1 MGSLF
6 SSLLRYCTTRPR
18 LLRAGHSTPP
28 HEDSESQGE
37 SEDSETED
45 EDEATGATP
54 TPKRRALLVGISY
67 LFTQSKIWTPLE
79 GPHEDVERFRKLLL
93 ETYKYSPEDI
103 TVLKDDPSL
112 PDLSQPT
119 RANMIREL
127 RRLVSG
133 AGPGD
138 KFVFLYSGHSDQQPS
153 YDEPEVEEDGQDEVI
168 ITCDEQRIID
178 NELKHILVDGLPDD
192 CFLVAI
198 FDTCHSGTMLDLPH
212 YYCNAVY
219 VPWISRGDRRTKTLQ
234 NRIGRNLA
242 FGFFGLPALPS
253 RRHTSI
259 ANVLDS
265 RRHNGTPSGSQF
277 RANTEIASSVSR
289 NQREMSVEADP
300 HQARGRS
307 AYRPIASPS
316 PQQRYDSPDCR
327 VCDGWCDYNSE
338 PHATVLSL
346 SACADLQR
354 AWEGPR
360 GSLTA
365 VLCDFLK
372 INPLPS
378 YQALMSHVNFQVH
391 TNCRALHEYTRYE
404 KKKAARGEGPGFDGE
419 LNNFQAPQLSSLA
432 RLDMDDMLLL

>member
-1 MGSLF
+1 APPA
-6 SSLLRYCTTRPR
+6 TR
-18 LLRAGHSTPP
+18 LLRARFEGS
-28 HEDSESQGE
+28 E
-37 SEDSETED
+37 SEDSESED
-45 EDEATGATP
+45 SEREVA
-54 TPKRRALLVGISY
+54 TPKRRALLIGISY
-67 LFTQSKIWTPLE
+67 HRTQSKIWTPLD
-79 GPHEDVERFRKLLL
+79 GSHEDVERFRKLLI

-112 PDLSQPT
+112 PDLAQPT

-127 RRLVSG
+127 NRLVSG
-133 AGPGD
+133 AGPDD

-153 YDEPEVEEDGQDEVI
+153 YDAPEVEEDGQDEVI

-178 NELKHILVDGLPDD
+178 NELKHILVDALPDY

-198 FDTCHSGTMLDLPH
+198 FDTSHSGTMLDLPH

-242 FGFFGLPALPS
+242 FGFFELPALPS

-259 ANVLDS
+259 ANVLGS
-265 RRHNGTPSGSQF
+265 RRHNGTRPGSQL
-277 RANTEIASSVSR
+277 RANTEIASSVST
-289 NQREMSVEADP
+289 NQRAMSVEADP

-307 AYRPIASPS
+307 AYRSIASPS
-316 PQQRYDSPDCR
+316 PEQQYESPER
-327 VCDGWCDYNSE
+327 SVCDGWCDYDPE

-346 SACADLQR
+346 SACADLRR

-372 INPLPS
+372 INPFPS

-432 RLDMDDMLLL
+432 RLNMQDILLL